1 MKNIFKVLFS
11 ALALAMVFSCEKREE
26 DMVQYNQTG
35 NASFT
40 LSATEIVL
48 DETKADDAAI
58 TLNWVNPVFTPAM
71 VTKNQLQFG
80 VKGENFA
87 NSVVV
92 DLPANVTTYG
102 LTHSTLNTVFTNLGL
117 SPNQATALEV
127 RLRTVLGSNEANSV
141 YSAATNLTATIY
153 KSNPDLVYPKI
164 NMPGGYAG
172 ASGYSDWNPSAT
184 ANLFSPKK
192 DDVYYGFVWM
202 NVNTEGQREFKFTK
216 GESWDVNK
224 GDDGTNKGKLSDGG
238 SNCKVELGTNTYYVK
253 VDWAG
258 NTYSLEK
265 ANFGIIGA
273 ATPTGWNSDTDFTFN
288 TTTKKFEIAS
298 IALTGGETFKFR
310 ANDSWNLKFQPSS
323 GDEVLVSGT
332 EVQTYFSAEGTVIGD
347 DPNYKVETTGN
358 YKIELDLHN
367 SAYYSIKV
375 TKL

>member
-48 DETKADDAAI
+48 DETKADEAAI

-92 DLPANVTTYG
+92 DLPADVTTYG

-141 YSAATNLTATIY
+141 YSATTNLTATTY

-172 ASGYSDWNPSAT
+172 ASGYSDWAPSAT

-192 DDVYYGFVWM
+192 NDVYYGFVWM

-273 ATPTGWNSDTDFTFN
+273 ATPTGWDSDTDFTFN

-298 IALTGGETFKFR
+298 IALTGGEIFKFR
-310 ANDSWNLKFQPSS
+310 ANDSWDFKFQPSS

-332 EVQTYFSAEGTVIGD
+332 EVQTYFSAEGTVNG

>member
-40 LSATEIVL
+40 LSAPEIVL

-92 DLPANVTTYG
+92 DLPANVTTYD

-141 YSAATNLTATIY
+141 YSATTNLTATTY

-172 ASGYSDWNPSAT
+172 ASGYSDWSPAAT

-192 DDVYYGFVWM
+192 NDVYYGFVWM

-224 GDDGTNKGKLSDGG
+224 GDDGTFTGKLSDGG
-238 SNCKVELGTNTYYVK
+238 PNCKVELGTNTYYVK

-273 ATPTGWNSDTDFTFN
+273 ATPTGWDSDTDFTFN

-298 IALTGGETFKFR
+298 IALTGGEIFKFR
-310 ANDSWNLKFQPSS
+310 ANDSWNFKFQPSS
-323 GDEVLVSGT
+323 DDEVLVSGT
-332 EVQTYFSAEGTVIGD
+332 EVQTYFSAEGTVNG